1 MFLDQMSE
9 SRGFPCLEQV
19 TVGSLLVGEASLG
32 WSCGVLS
39 GLFGCFTVA
48 LGDTF
53 MLCCAMSF
61 GFRCSLDFF
70 RFGLDLSTS
79 QQQQLI
85 SGCDARYP
93 GTCYI

>member
-1 MFLDQMSE
+1 MKVVWLLSDFVAVFLNQMSE

-48 LGDTF
+48 LGD
-53 MLCCAMSF
+53 MLRHVFWFSLLA
-61 GFRCSLDFF
+61 GFF
-70 RFGLDLSTS
+70 
-79 QQQQLI
+79 
-85 SGCDARYP
+85 
-93 GTCYI
+93 